1 MSLGALM
8 TFELLTGLK
17 PKPDWSKDH
26 KQSLLGLLCVY
37 RDELVE
43 LKLIRNVVIN
53 AVINH

>member
-1 MSLGALM
+1 MSLGTLM